1 MPNATKNTPVTK
13 VIIPCRISFAN
24 IFAPKAI
31 NGGDEKYSVS
41 CVIPK
46 SDKATLMKIH
56 KAVEAAKEDGKVRKW
71 NGKIPPNL
79 KLPLRDGDI
88 DRPDDE
94 TYQDCMFV
102 NATSKDAPGIVDRR
116 VQPVTDPMM
125 VYSGCYCNVS
135 VNFYAF
141 NANGNRGVAAGLSNI
156 QFVRDGERL
165 SGRVSAEAEFDAL
178 EEDDGVLGGADE
190 ELPDYLK

>member
-1 MPNATKNTPVTK
+1 MATNTTPTK

-24 IFAPKAI
+24 IWQPKAI

-41 CVIPK
+41 CVIQK
-46 SDKATLMKIH
+46 SDRKTLALIQ
-56 KAVEAAKEDGKVRKW
+56 KAVEAAKEDGRTRKW
-71 NGKIPPNL
+71 SGKIPPNL

-135 VNFYAF
+135 VNFYPF

-156 QFVRDGERL
+156 QFVKDGERL
-165 SGRVSAEAEFDAL
+165 SGRASAESEFDAL
-178 EEDDGVLGGADE
+178 ETEEEGVLGEDM
-190 ELPDYLK
+190 PDFLK

>member
-1 MPNATKNTPVTK
+1 MANVTKNTPVTK

-24 IFAPKAI
+24 IFEPKAI

-156 QFVRDGERL
+156 QFVRDGDRL

-178 EEDDGVLGGADE
+178 EEEEGVLGGADE